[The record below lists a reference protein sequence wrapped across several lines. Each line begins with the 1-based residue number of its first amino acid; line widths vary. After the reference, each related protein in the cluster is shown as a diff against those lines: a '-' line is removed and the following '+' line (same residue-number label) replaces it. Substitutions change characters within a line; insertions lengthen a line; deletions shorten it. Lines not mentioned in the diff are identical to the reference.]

1 MVGWVVV
8 GARRVRTEEQ
18 ARHPQRSWDRH
29 EDASHQPEL
38 MVIPRLSSSLR
49 ALGPPVVQHAR
60 LIHLHLHHP
69 KRRLRTRALLAQSE
83 GWQPFRVT
91 CAAAP
96 PPTPR
101 VCTLLNSSLRSPK
114 EL

>member
-38 MVIPRLSSSLR
+38 VVIP
-49 ALGPPVVQHAR
+49 
-60 LIHLHLHHP
+60 
-69 KRRLRTRALLAQSE
+69 
-83 GWQPFRVT
+83 
-91 CAAAP
+91 
-96 PPTPR
+96 
-101 VCTLLNSSLRSPK
+101 
-114 EL
+114 